1 MTEAIL
7 VTHGDLAAELMR
19 TARSVFGDFDGCHS
33 VNNAGKTPHTLSE
46 EITKILEA
54 GAPGTRYIVFV
65 DFFGGSCCHAC
76 LAVEQAREDVRI
88 VAGVNLPMLLAFLY
102 KRDEVP
108 FERLPEELI
117 SRGRSSIRLVSADD
131 F

>member
-1 MTEAIL
+1 MVNAIL

-19 TARSVFGDFDGCHS
+19 TARSVFGEYDGCQA
-33 VNNAGKTPHTLSE
+33 VNNEGKTPQTLAD
-46 EITKILEA
+46 EIDRLIAA
-54 GAPGTRYIVFV
+54 GPPGARYIVFV

-76 LAVEQAREDVRI
+76 LTVEQAREDVRI

-102 KRDEVP
+102 KREEVP
-108 FERLPEELI
+108 FEQLPDELI
-117 SRGRSSIRLVSADD
+117 ARGRNSIRRVSADD